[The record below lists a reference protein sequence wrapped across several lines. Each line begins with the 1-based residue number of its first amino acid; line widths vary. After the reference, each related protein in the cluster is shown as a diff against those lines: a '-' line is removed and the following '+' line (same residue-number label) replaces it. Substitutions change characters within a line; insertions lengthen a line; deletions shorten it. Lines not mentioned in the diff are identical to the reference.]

1 MIIRKEPN
9 GEPLTSTQLNG
20 YQWSLDWMA
29 NIDPYSGLIVSM
41 HRDGALEGSPRAME
55 VMRCSGS
62 S

>member
-9 GEPLTSTQLNG
+9 GEPLTPTQLNG

-41 HRDGALEGSPRAME
+41 HRTDDK
-55 VMRCSGS
+55 S
-62 S
+62 SS